1 MSERSLFFA
10 HLADMNKLL
19 IIFIFVSF
27 GSFQTVFSQDFNRP
41 RGSDYPNLPK
51 SGKSIN
57 DFVPK
62 DWETVGK
69 ALGDLNGDQSED
81 CALVIKANLTKF
93 LNKNEGLGSDTFDT
107 NPRILVILFKDRDGY
122 KIAKQSN
129 TFIVAPDS
137 PTNTEPFQDVKIKN
151 GVLELSF
158 ELFSSAGSWS
168 MTSSSYRFKFLHSEF
183 VLIGADKTDSMRN
196 SGEMESRS
204 YNFLTSR
211 LKVSTGN
218 FSSDRDKVR
227 WKTLKLKKLKTLDTF
242 KAPFSWKI
250 EREYYL

>member
-1 MSERSLFFA
+1 MRFRFLVHLTLF
-10 HLADMNKLL
+10 
-19 IIFIFVSF
+19 ICVSF
-27 GSFQTVFSQDFNRP
+27 ASSQNVFSQDFNRP
-41 RGSDYPNLPK
+41 RNSDYPNLPK

-62 DWETVGK
+62 DWATVGK
-69 ALGDLNGDQSED
+69 AQGDLNGDKLED
-81 CALVIKANLTKF
+81 CALVIKANLSKF
-93 LNKNEGLGSDTFDT
+93 LNKHDGLGSNPFDT
-107 NPRILVILFKDRDGY
+107 NPRILVILFKDKDGY
-122 KIAKQSN
+122 TIAKQSN

-137 PTNTEPFQDVKIKN
+137 PTMSEPFQEVKIKN

-168 MTSSSYRFKFLHSEF
+168 TTLSSYRFKFLNGEF

-204 YNFLTSR
+204 YNFLTSK
-211 LKVSTGN
+211 LKVSTGKL
-218 FSSDRDKVR
+218 SSDRKKVR
-227 WKTLKLKKLKTLDTF
+227 WRTYRPKKLKTLDTF

-250 EREYYL
+250 ESDYYL

>member
-1 MSERSLFFA
+1 MRFLFLA

-19 IIFIFVSF
+19 MILFIFVSF
-27 GSFQTVFSQDFNRP
+27 GSFQHVFSQDFNSP
-41 RGSDYPNLPK
+41 QNSDYPNLPK
-51 SGKSIN
+51 SGKSIS

-69 ALGDLNGDQSED
+69 APGDLNGDKLED
-81 CALVIKANLTKF
+81 CALVIKANLSKF
-93 LNKNEGLGSDTFDT
+93 LNKNDGLGSDPFDT
-107 NPRILVILFKDRDGY
+107 NPRILVILFKDKDGY
-122 KIAKQSN
+122 KIAEQSN

-137 PTNTEPFQDVKIKN
+137 PTMLEPFQEVRIKN
-151 GVLELSF
+151 GILELSF

-168 MTSSSYRFKFLHSEF
+168 TTSSSYRFKFLNGEF

-204 YNFLTSR
+204 YNFLTSK

-218 FSSDRDKVR
+218 FSSDRQKVR
-227 WKTLKLKKLKTLDTF
+227 WKTYRLKKLKTLDTF

-250 EREYYL
+250 ESDYYL

>member
-1 MSERSLFFA
+1 MRFLFLA

-19 IIFIFVSF
+19 MILFIFVSF
-27 GSFQTVFSQDFNRP
+27 GSFQHVFSQDFNRP
-41 RGSDYPNLPK
+41 QNSDYPNLPK

-62 DWETVGK
+62 NWETVGK
-69 ALGDLNGDQSED
+69 APGDLNGDKLED
-81 CALVIKANLTKF
+81 CALVIKANLSKF
-93 LNKNEGLGSDTFDT
+93 LNKNDGLGSNPFDT
-107 NPRILVILFKDRDGY
+107 NPRILVILFKDKDGY
-122 KIAKQSN
+122 RIAEQSN
-129 TFIVAPDS
+129 TFIISPDS
-137 PTNTEPFQDVKIKN
+137 PTMSEPFQEVKIKN

-168 MTSSSYRFKFLHSEF
+168 MTSSSYRFKFLNGEF

-204 YNFLTSR
+204 YNFLTSK

-218 FSSDRDKVR
+218 FSSDREKVR
-227 WKTLKLKKLKTLDTF
+227 WKTYRLKKLKTLDTF

-250 EREYYL
+250 ESDYYL